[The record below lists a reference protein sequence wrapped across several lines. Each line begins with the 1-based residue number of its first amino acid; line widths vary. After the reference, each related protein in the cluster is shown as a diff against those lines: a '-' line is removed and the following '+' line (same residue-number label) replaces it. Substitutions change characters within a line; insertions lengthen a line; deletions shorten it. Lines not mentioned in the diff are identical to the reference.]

1 MHGLC
6 YSLCL
11 VAAAAVGFSRANR
24 NCPDLVVDSC
34 LCTAERSK
42 GPGRQTLRIKVVC
55 SGGELAETLHPS
67 LLPNRTVSLIL
78 SNNKIL
84 WLKNNSFIGLRSLE
98 RLDLKNNLISSIEP
112 GAFYGLSELK
122 RLDLSNNRIGCLT
135 SEIFVG
141 LKNLHKLNLS
151 GNIFSSLMNGLFSE
165 LLALKA
171 LHFYTD
177 SLICDCNL
185 KWILYWATNSSV
197 RISEETVC
205 AFPRSLQGTPFR
217 NLKENQLIC
226 AGPLELP
233 LFELI
238 PSQKQVVFHGDR
250 LPFQCTA
257 TYLDITTQ
265 VHWYHD
271 GRLVETDDERGMFV
285 EETIIHDCCLITR
298 ELILSSIDIDATGM
312 WECVVNNSYGS
323 TSKQVEIVVLETAAP
338 YCPAERIINN
348 KGDFRW
354 PKTVAGVTAYHSCL
368 QHSLRSASFL
378 NGAEELKAWRNCNRT
393 GWWAEESYSKCPYS
407 QEVTQIL
414 HAFSQRHLNATNAL
428 EFSHQLAAYTRDA
441 ANFADKVDI
450 IYLAYM
456 LEKLIAYMEEIK
468 DLADAVIEIASNI
481 MVVDDHVLWMAQ
493 KERRACARIVQC
505 MARISNQILSSN
517 TQVVS
522 KVSLNIALE
531 AFWIKPSVFMGMTCT
546 AFQKLS
552 ANPDRSLNPDT
563 RNRDQPLNFRCNTG
577 NQSTSLVNFSSM
589 NAVAIASVH
598 LPQSVFSSS
607 AAWQSVDNSSCKLQF
622 IAFRNGKLFPNTA
635 NSSHLAGYGKHKIIG
650 TPVVF
655 IKIDGCNI
663 GNLTSPLIITLKHFT
678 QGINPIAV
686 FWAFDLLDGHGGW
699 WGEGC
704 HIISSADNITT
715 LHSTHFGN
723 FAVLMDQ
730 KTVWPLSQYPGEFLH
745 PVVYACTAVMLLC
758 LFASIITYIVH
769 HGTIRISRKGWHMLL
784 NFCFHTALTFAVF
797 AGGINRVKYPVICQ
811 AVGIVLHYSTLS
823 TMLWIGVT
831 ARNIYKQ
838 VTKKPQTTQNSDQPS
853 YPKQPLLRF
862 YLISGG
868 VPFIICGITAATNIN
883 NYGIKSYAGAQFCW
897 MSWEPSL
904 GAFYGPLAF
913 IVLVTCIYFFCTYVQ
928 LRRHPE
934 RKYELKERMEDQQ
947 RLASPE
953 LGHSHMTDIGSVSQ
967 ATCSMMSSSL
977 LENEHSFK
985 AQLRAAAFT
994 LFLFTATWT
1003 FGALAVSQG
1012 HFLDMIFSCLYGA
1025 FCVTLGLFIL
1035 IHHCAKRDDVWHC
1048 WWSCCPSRR
1057 NTYSVQVNVR
1067 PKVNV
1072 NGESQAHA
1080 SCLQDSPCPTKTAVF
1095 NHPAVSHCK
1104 LTNLQAVQNHVNC
1117 LSPVTP
1123 CCAKM
1128 HCDQLLEDE
1137 GHIHVHNEGTFR
1149 PNMHIHR
1156 CLKSRTKPRY
1166 FSRHRSAGERE
1177 YAYHIPSS
1185 IDGSIHS
1192 SHTDSPHS
1200 THDSHSGRR
1209 RPCCA
1214 KNSPY
1219 PTISQPESSDAST
1232 VIYSCAKVP
1241 ETETGPHAAHFE
1253 MHPRT
1258 HSLPFSTTSHNGILK
1273 GSLHE
1278 AMIYSSDSTGNIK
1291 TGPWKNETTV

>member
-6 YSLCL
+6 CCLCL
-11 VAAAAVGFSRANR
+11 VAAAVSGLSVANR

-34 LCTAERSK
+34 LCAAERSK
-42 GPGRQTLRIKVVC
+42 GPGRQTVRIKVVC
-55 SGGELAETLHPS
+55 SGGELVETLQPS

-98 RLDLKNNLISSIEP
+98 RLISSCIQRYRHSLGNQKSEIDLKNNLISTIEP

-135 SEIFVG
+135 PEIFVG

-185 KWILYWATNSSV
+185 KWVLHWARNASV
-197 RISEETVC
+197 RIAEETVC
-205 AFPRSLQGTPFR
+205 AFPKNLQGTAFR

-257 TYLDITTQ
+257 TYLDNTTQ
-265 VHWYHD
+265 VHWYHE
-271 GRLVETDDERGMFV
+271 GRLVKTDDESGLFV
-285 EETIIHDCCLITR
+285 EDSITHDCCLITR
-298 ELILSSIDIDATGM
+298 ELILSSIDIDATGK
-312 WECVVNNSYGS
+312 WECMVSNSYGNI
-323 TSKQVEIVVLETAAP
+323 SKQVEIVVLETAAA
-338 YCPAERIINN
+338 YCPAERIVNN

-354 PKTVAGVTAYHSCL
+354 PKTLAGVITYHPCL
-368 QHSLRSASFL
+368 QYSFNSASLL
-378 NGAEELKAWRNCNRT
+378 NGAEESKAWRKCNRT
-393 GWWAEESYSKCPYS
+393 GWWAEESYSECPYS
-407 QEVTQIL
+407 QEATQVL
-414 HAFSQRHLNATNAL
+414 HAFSQMHLNSTNAL
-428 EFSHQLAAYTRDA
+428 EFSHQLATYTRDA
-441 ANFADKVDI
+441 ANFADKEDV

-456 LEKLIAYMEEIK
+456 LEKLIVYMNEIK
-468 DLADAVIEIASNI
+468 DLADAVVDIASNI
-481 MVVDDHVLWMAQ
+481 MLVNDHVLWMAQ
-493 KERRACARIVQC
+493 KEDKACTRIVQC
-505 MARISNQILSSN
+505 VEYIANHILTSN
-517 TQVVS
+517 TQVIS
-522 KVSLNIALE
+522 K
-531 AFWIKPSVFMGMTCT
+531 
-546 AFQKLS
+546 
-552 ANPDRSLNPDT
+552 D
-563 RNRDQPLNFRCNTG
+563 
-577 NQSTSLVNFSSM
+577 
-589 NAVAIASVH
+589 AVAVASAH
-598 LPQSVFSSS
+598 LPRSVFSSS
-607 AAWQSVDNSSCKLQF
+607 SALQSVDNSSCKLQF
-622 IAFRNGKLFPNTA
+622 IAFRNGKLFPSTA
-635 NSSHLAGYGKHKIIG
+635 NSSNLADYGKHRTVG

-655 IKIDGCNI
+655 IKIDGCSI
-663 GNLTSPLIITLKHFT
+663 GNLTSPLTIVLKHFT

-686 FWAFDLLDGHGGW
+686 FWDFDLLNGHGGW

-704 HIISSADNITT
+704 YIISSAGNITT
-715 LHSTHFGN
+715 LHSTHLGN
-723 FAVLMDQ
+723 FAVLMDL
-730 KTVWPLSQYPGEFLH
+730 KTVLTLPQYPGEFLH

-769 HGTIRISRKGWHMLL
+769 HSTIRISRKGWHMLL

-797 AGGINRVKYPVICQ
+797 AGGINRVKYPIICQ
-811 AVGIVLHYSTLS
+811 AIGIVLHYSTLS

-838 VTKKPQTTQNSDQPS
+838 VTKKPQTSQNSDQPS

-868 VPFIICGITAATNIN
+868 VPFIICGITAAININ
-883 NYGIKSYAGAQFCW
+883 NYGIKNYAEAQFCW
-897 MSWEPSL
+897 MAWEPSL
-904 GAFYGPLAF
+904 GAFYGPVAF
-913 IVLVTCIYFFCTYVQ
+913 IILVTCVYFLCTYVQ

-934 RKYELKERMEDQQ
+934 RKYELKERTEDQQ

-953 LGHSHMTDIGSVSQ
+953 VGHSHITDSGSVSQ
-967 ATCSMMSSSL
+967 ATCSMISSSL

-985 AQLRAAAFT
+985 AQLRAATFT

-1072 NGESQAHA
+1072 NGESQIHA
-1080 SCLQDSPCPTKTAVF
+1080 PCLQESPCPTKSVVF
-1095 NHPAVSHCK
+1095 NHPAPSHCK

-1137 GHIHVHNEGTFR
+1137 SHIHVHNEGTFR

-1200 THDSHSGRR
+1200 AHDSQSGHR

-1214 KNSPY
+1214 KNDPY

-1232 VIYSCAKVP
+1232 VIYSCTKIP
-1241 ETETGPHAAHFE
+1241 ESETLHHAAHFE

-1258 HSLPFSTTSHNGILK
+1258 QSLPFSTTSHNGILK
-1273 GSLHE
+1273 GNLHE